1 MSSIEKI
8 NKKPRWFYCVV
19 GSLLK
24 DDIVG
29 KSVKLMKRLLARG
42 KKVF

>member
-1 MSSIEKI
+1 LKKLIKNQDGSI
-8 NKKPRWFYCVV
+8 VV